1 MQGTSLN
8 TLACTVACAAR
19 AAWLRVTLRAGEAF
33 PFFKPNFTRM
43 ESYRAD
49 MGADD
54 VSRPPLACS
63 IMCTVC
69 EACVCEA
76 QRV

>member
-1 MQGTSLN
+1 MLGTSPS
-8 TLACTVACAAR
+8 TFACSAACAACS
-19 AAWLRVTLRAGEAF
+19 AWLSLVLCAGEAF

-63 IMCTVC
+63 VLHTVYK
-69 EACVCEA
+69 VCEA
-76 QRV
+76 QHV